1 MGKSPH
7 TILLVDDEINI
18 LNSLMRALHGENHI
32 VLVAE
37 NAGDALGILQ
47 TTPVDLIISDIGM
60 PGMNGLELLSVVKE
74 RHSSVARIVLTGNNE
89 AATVIKAVNEGEVY
103 RFLTKP
109 WDNEE
114 LRICIR
120 HTLRHFDFLR
130 NVWKMMNKL
139 NEQERLI
146 RDLEARHPG
155 ITQDA
160 GDDVYVISDEYFSES
175 IEDRMKEYLAEAIGV
190 SGPEEKGGIR
200 SRE

>member
-1 MGKSPH
+1 MEKSPH
-7 TILLVDDEINI
+7 TILLVDDEMNI
-18 LNSLMRALHGENHI
+18 INSLRRALHGEGHI
-32 VLVAE
+32 VLTAGNAAE
-37 NAGDALGILQ
+37 ALNILQ

-74 RHSSVARIVLTGNNE
+74 RHSSVARIVLTANNE

-146 RDLEARHPG
+146 QDLENRHPG
-155 ITQDA
+155 IAKDA
-160 GDDVYVISDEYFSES
+160 AEDVYVLSDEYFSES
-175 IEDRMKEYLAEAIGV
+175 IEDRMKEYLAEVIGA
-190 SGPEEKGGIR
+190 SGPEEDRIR
-200 SRE
+200 NKE

>member
-1 MGKSPH
+1 MEKSPY
-7 TILLVDDEINI
+7 TILLVDDEVNI
-18 LNSLMRALHGENHI
+18 LNSLRRALHGENHI
-32 VLVAE
+32 VLTAGNAAE
-37 NAGDALGILQ
+37 ALNILQ
-47 TTPVDLIISDIGM
+47 TTPVDLIISDVGM

-74 RHSSVARIVLTGNNE
+74 RHSNVARIVLTANNE

-146 RDLEARHPG
+146 QDLENRHPG
-155 ITQDA
+155 ITKDA
-160 GDDVYVISDEYFSES
+160 AEDVYVLSDEYFSES
-175 IEDRMKEYLAEAIGV
+175 IEDRMKEYLAEVIGA
-190 SGPEEKGGIR
+190 SGPEEDRIR
-200 SRE
+200 SKE